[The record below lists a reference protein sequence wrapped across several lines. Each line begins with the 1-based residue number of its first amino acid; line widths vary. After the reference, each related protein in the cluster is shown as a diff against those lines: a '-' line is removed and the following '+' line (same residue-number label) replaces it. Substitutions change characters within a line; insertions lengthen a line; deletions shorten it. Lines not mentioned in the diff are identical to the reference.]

1 MLHPLWKK
9 NSHIK
14 LYFRNK
20 KNFSLSDKKIAPRAN
35 PFIHKVSLKKIKIL
49 KLLLYTV

>member
-20 KNFSLSDKKIAPRAN
+20 KNFSLSDKKIAPRAK
-35 PFIHKVSLKKIKIL
+35 PIYTQSFIKKNQDS
-49 KLLLYTV
+49 